1 MVDAFGIVEVLDGNA
16 FGVEFDALVDGGHE
30 AGAPV
35 ADAVYDG
42 AFAVFDD
49 DETGQ
54 VLVGGAESVA
64 DPCAEGGSS
73 SEDGSGVHG
82 ADATGVVDAAGG
94 AGVDDGEVI
103 GVLAYVFEPIGDPE
117 PALAALFPGA
127 FALEEGRLGF
137 AHGGDGR
144 FEACGELFTGEFV
157 QERFAVERIEVA
169 WTALHEEE
177 NDVFRLG
184 RAVWESCGGGGE
196 GRWFGESGI
205 ARECRERDC
214 AETASSLVEKVAT

>member
-1 MVDAFGIVEVLDGNA
+1 
-16 FGVEFDALVDGGHE
+16 
-30 AGAPV
+30 
-35 ADAVYDG
+35 
-42 AFAVFDD
+42 
-49 DETGQ
+49 
-54 VLVGGAESVA
+54 
-64 DPCAEGGSS
+64 
-73 SEDGSGVHG
+73 
-82 ADATGVVDAAGG
+82 
-94 AGVDDGEVI
+94 VDDGEVI